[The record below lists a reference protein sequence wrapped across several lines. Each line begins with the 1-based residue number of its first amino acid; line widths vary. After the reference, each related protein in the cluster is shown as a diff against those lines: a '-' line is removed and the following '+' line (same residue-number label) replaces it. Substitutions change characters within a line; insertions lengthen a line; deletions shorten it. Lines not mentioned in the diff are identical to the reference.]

1 MTNKSLWASTEEV
14 CAAIG
19 IGRTR
24 LMDLKASN
32 ELVAG
37 KHWVYKSGRKS
48 SPLGWDLEEVR
59 NWQRNKAQ
67 EISKAPLRA
76 AEKIDSY
83 QPMVG
88 A

>member
-1 MTNKSLWASTEEV
+1 MITQPLWASTDEV

-48 SPLGWDLEEVR
+48 SPLGWDLEAIK
-59 NWQRNKAQ
+59 NWQRQKAQ
-67 EISKAPLRA
+67 EISNAPLKA
-76 AEKIDSY
+76 AEEIESY
-83 QPMVG
+83 QAMG
-88 A
+88 I

>member
-67 EISKAPLRA
+67 EISKAPIMA